1 MNLKTF
7 HIVFVTMSSLMSF
20 VFGGWCWRYAEANAS
35 AGIRSLGVASVGAG
49 VALIAYGFWFW
60 KKINPGPSN
69 RASGSGKG
77 GAIALVLLVW
87 FLGQPVAEAC
97 NTCYGEAEGPLIDA
111 ARAGVWVLFGLVG
124 AIQAAF
130 IGFFVYLWRRSNGAS
145 H

>member
-7 HIVFVTMSSLMSF
+7 HIVFVTASSLMSF

-35 AGIRSLGVASVGAG
+35 PGMRLLSVASFGAG
-49 VALIAYGFWFW
+49 VALIVYGFWFW
-60 KKINPGPSN
+60 KKINANQN

-77 GAIALVLLVW
+77 AALALVLLIW
-87 FLGQPVAEAC
+87 FFGQPVAEAC

-124 AIQAAF
+124 AVQAAF
-130 IGFFVYLWRRSNGAS
+130 VGFFVYLWRRSNGAS